1 MAQLIIPH
9 QLALAQT
16 ATAAAS
22 DGQKLRKQL
31 PTNYS
36 LNCQNALTTCN
47 NTHSYR
53 LQNIGNDQAVFCRMF
68 QMKTLVTVIIKKMV

>member
-16 ATAAAS
+16 ATAAAATAAAS
-22 DGQKLRKQL
+22 DGQKLSKQL

-53 LQNIGNDQAVFCRMF
+53 LQNIDNDQAVFCRV
-68 QMKTLVTVIIKKMV
+68 LAYVVWHH